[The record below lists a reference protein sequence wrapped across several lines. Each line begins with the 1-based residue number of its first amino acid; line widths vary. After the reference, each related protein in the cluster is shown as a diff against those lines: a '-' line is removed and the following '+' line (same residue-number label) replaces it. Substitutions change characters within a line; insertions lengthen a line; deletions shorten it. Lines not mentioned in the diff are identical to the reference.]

1 MIHRLIELS
10 LRNRGMVI
18 AIYLGLAAW
27 GYWGLLRTPIDAIP
41 DLSDN
46 QVIVFTDWTG
56 RSPQEVEDQVTYPL
70 VTNLQGLPGV
80 RVVRASSAFSF
91 SMINIIFEDN
101 VDLYWARTRVLERLN
116 LVTAQLPQGVTPT
129 LGPDATGVGQIFWYT
144 LESDQMNLRDLRTLQ
159 DWFVRYQL
167 NSVPGVAEVAT
178 VGGYVQQYQVD
189 VDPNKLRSYAL
200 PLSMVVEAVERSNN
214 NVGGNVVEQGG
225 QWSVVRGV
233 GLIQSPADIENVV
246 LTAQNGIP
254 IYVKNVAE
262 VKIGNAFRVG
272 ALDKNGKESVGGVVI
287 ARYGVNTLE
296 VIDAIK
302 QKIASIQS
310 GLPAGVSVVPF
321 YDRTQLI
328 NRATHTLKRALI
340 EELILVTLA
349 HILFLAHFRSILIVT
364 LPLPLAVLLA
374 FLFMHYMGISSNLM
388 SLSGIAIA
396 IGVLVDAGIVVTE
409 NAFRF
414 IEQRQIDPKDRQL
427 IWQTVLESTRL
438 VGRPIFFSMA
448 IIILAFIPVF
458 SLTGEEGKLF
468 HPLAFT
474 KTFAMAGATIIAVT
488 LVPVLCTL
496 LLRGKFHA
504 EQANPVMR
512 ALHFIY
518 RPVLRLA
525 LNHRILTVA
534 FAVLLFCGA
543 IFLATG
549 IGKEFMPPLN
559 EGDLMFMPVTDPAI
573 SIDEAIKITSRQ
585 DEILKSVPEVEWAVG
600 KAGRA
605 ETSTDPSP
613 TNMTET
619 VVHLKPAEE
628 WRKGLTRESLIA
640 ELDEKL
646 RMPGV
651 TNIWTQPIKNRIDM
665 LSTGIRSQV
674 GVKIFGNDLKT
685 LEQTSQRIAETLLN
699 IPGASDV
706 YAERIGGAPYIDI
719 HINRVAAA
727 RYGIDERVINDT
739 IEKGIGETNLSVTI
753 EGRRRFPVRV
763 RYAPEFRANV
773 QAIGQIPITTSTG
786 ATVPLSQL
794 ADITQVQG
802 PTMISSE
809 NGLLRGT
816 VLLNVRGRD
825 VGSFVDEA
833 KLIIARQLQM
843 PAGYYIEWSGE
854 YENQQR
860 ARSRLLLV
868 VPMVLIVIFALLYIT
883 YHSALEAAHV
893 LMAVPFA
900 LTGGIY
906 LLWFLGYNF
915 SVAVWV
921 GFIALFGTAV
931 QTAVVMVI
939 YLEEAVVRKRREV
952 GQLTRATLLEAVTEG
967 ALLRLRP
974 KVMTVSTVVAS
985 LLPIMWSTSAGAE
998 VMKPLATP
1006 VLGGMLS
1013 SLLHVLIVTPVIFFW
1028 LRERELKTEQ
1038 RSKRDGGSGVIATI
1052 IIAALLVPTGSA
1064 VAQTSTQTTPTKSES
1079 SRYLDQANGM
1089 TADEAVGYALA
1100 HNGELEADRKEI
1112 DAAKAMVKQ
1121 ARLRANPTLDIEGT
1135 RQIPPG
1141 KDNTLMAA
1149 AMLPLEL
1156 GGRRATRISV
1166 AEREV
1171 EVREREVSNRERLL
1185 AGEVRMKFGEALSQ
1199 AMKLSFT
1206 DELVAA
1212 NQQSFNLI
1220 GAKVLEG
1227 ATPPLEQNMALV
1239 ELNRLKS
1246 MRESA
1251 AGKVEV
1257 LLFDLRNLLG
1267 LPPEQ
1272 PLRLKGDFD
1281 HLVDQLPSASDATE
1295 RALRERPDV
1304 QAFRA
1309 NESLALARIDAARA
1323 QGRLDASLTAGY
1335 ERMNSSFPVFGVNE
1349 AGQLQPVQDVF
1360 HFLKFGISLDLPVR
1374 NKNQGAIEAA
1384 VADSAAA
1391 KSRREFAELTVRR
1404 EVASAYAQYDRAV
1417 RAAEIFRLGA
1427 RDPARANLDVVR
1439 QTYEL
1444 GSKTLIDYI
1453 GEQRRFIELENDFIE
1468 AQLAVYNARVEIG
1481 RATASPEFM
1490 KR

>member
-10 LRNRGMVI
+10 LRNRGLVI
-18 AIYLGLAAW
+18 ALYLGLAAW
-27 GYWGLLRTPIDAIP
+27 GYWALLRTPIDAIP
-41 DLSDN
+41 DLSEN
-46 QVIVFTDWTG
+46 QVIVFTDWIG

-80 RVVRASSAFSF
+80 RVVRASSAFGF
-91 SMINIIFEDN
+91 SMINVIFEDSF
-101 VDLYWARTRVLERLN
+101 DLYWARTRVLERLN
-116 LVTAQLPQGVTPT
+116 LVAAQLPQGVTPT
-129 LGPDATGVGQIFWYT
+129 LGPDATGVGQVFWYT
-144 LESDQMNLRDLRTLQ
+144 LESDQMNLRDLRSLQ

-167 NSVPGVAEVAT
+167 NSVPGVAEVAS
-178 VGGYVQQYQVD
+178 VGGYVQQYQID
-189 VDPNKLRSYAL
+189 VDPNKLRSYSL
-200 PLSMVVEAVERSNN
+200 PLSSVVEAVERSNN
-214 NVGGNVVEQGG
+214 NVGGNVVEQAG

-233 GLIQSPADIENVV
+233 GLIQSVADIENIV
-246 LTAQNGIP
+246 LTAPNGIP
-254 IYVKNVAE
+254 IYVKNVAN
-262 VKIGNAFRVG
+262 VKLGNAFRVG
-272 ALDKNGKESVGGVVI
+272 ALDKNGKEAVGGVVI

-296 VIDAIK
+296 VIDAVK
-302 QKIASIQS
+302 QKIAAIQS
-310 GLPAGVSVVPF
+310 GLPAGVRVVPF

-364 LPLPLAVLLA
+364 IPLPLAVLLA

-414 IEQRQIDPKDRQL
+414 IEQRKVDPKDRAL
-427 IWQTVLESTRL
+427 VWQTVLESTRL

-474 KTFAMAGATIIAVT
+474 KTFAMVGATIIAVT

-518 RPVLRLA
+518 RPVLHFA
-525 LNHRILTVA
+525 LNHRVLTVA
-534 FAVLLFCGA
+534 FAALLFAGA

-573 SIDEAIKITSRQ
+573 SIDEALKITSRQ
-585 DEILKSVPEVEWAVG
+585 DEILKTIPEVEWAVG

-619 VVHLKPAEE
+619 VVHLRPTEE
-628 WRKGLTRESLIA
+628 WRSGLTRESLIA

-646 RMPGV
+646 RIPGV

-674 GVKIFGNDLKT
+674 GVKVFGNDLKT
-685 LEQTSQRIAETLLN
+685 LEQISQRIAEALLN
-699 IPGASDV
+699 IPGVNDV
-706 YAERIGGAPYIDI
+706 YAERISGAPYIDI
-719 HINRVAAA
+719 HINRTAAA
-727 RYGIDERVINDT
+727 RYGIDERVINDA

-763 RYAPEFRANV
+763 RYAPEFRTSV
-773 QAIGQIPITTSTG
+773 QALGQIPITSATG
-786 ATVPLSQL
+786 APIPLSQL
-794 ADITQVQG
+794 TGITEVQG

-825 VGSFVDEA
+825 VGGFVDEA
-833 KLIIARQLQM
+833 KNTIAHQIEM

-868 VPMVLIVIFALLYIT
+868 VPIVLIVIFGLLYIT
-883 YHSALEAAHV
+883 YRSTLEAAHV

-939 YLEEAVVRKRREV
+939 YLEEAVARKRREV
-952 GQLTRATLLEAVTEG
+952 GQLTRSSLLEAVTEG

-1028 LRERELKTEQ
+1028 LRERELKKE
-1038 RSKRDGGSGVIATI
+1038 
-1052 IIAALLVPTGSA
+1052 
-1064 VAQTSTQTTPTKSES
+1064 
-1079 SRYLDQANGM
+1079 QANM
-1089 TADEAVGYALA
+1089 TA
-1100 HNGELEADRKEI
+1100 
-1112 DAAKAMVKQ
+1112 
-1121 ARLRANPTLDIEGT
+1121 
-1135 RQIPPG
+1135 
-1141 KDNTLMAA
+1141 
-1149 AMLPLEL
+1149 
-1156 GGRRATRISV
+1156 
-1166 AEREV
+1166 
-1171 EVREREVSNRERLL
+1171 
-1185 AGEVRMKFGEALSQ
+1185 
-1199 AMKLSFT
+1199 
-1206 DELVAA
+1206 
-1212 NQQSFNLI
+1212 
-1220 GAKVLEG
+1220 
-1227 ATPPLEQNMALV
+1227 
-1239 ELNRLKS
+1239 
-1246 MRESA
+1246 
-1251 AGKVEV
+1251 
-1257 LLFDLRNLLG
+1257 
-1267 LPPEQ
+1267 
-1272 PLRLKGDFD
+1272 
-1281 HLVDQLPSASDATE
+1281 
-1295 RALRERPDV
+1295 
-1304 QAFRA
+1304 
-1309 NESLALARIDAARA
+1309 
-1323 QGRLDASLTAGY
+1323 
-1335 ERMNSSFPVFGVNE
+1335 
-1349 AGQLQPVQDVF
+1349 
-1360 HFLKFGISLDLPVR
+1360 
-1374 NKNQGAIEAA
+1374 
-1384 VADSAAA
+1384 
-1391 KSRREFAELTVRR
+1391 
-1404 EVASAYAQYDRAV
+1404 
-1417 RAAEIFRLGA
+1417 
-1427 RDPARANLDVVR
+1427 
-1439 QTYEL
+1439 
-1444 GSKTLIDYI
+1444 
-1453 GEQRRFIELENDFIE
+1453 EN
-1468 AQLAVYNARVEIG
+1468 
-1481 RATASPEFM
+1481 
-1490 KR
+1490 